1 MPLLTDPVPRP
12 TALLLREAVR
22 RLAAVERRRRFAP
35 LLHVGRPGV
44 RERSVPAT
52 LTTTDHGLR
61 CDLVAAL
68 LARAGEPAPLVWL
81 TRPGELD
88 AEDVDLA
95 WLAAARAAY
104 AEAGR
109 DLTWALVTRRGWHD
123 PRTGTRREW
132 RRIRG

>member
-22 RLAAVERRRRFAP
+22 RLAVGERRRRFAP
-35 LLHVGRPGV
+35 VLHVGRPGA
-44 RERSVPAT
+44 REGSVPAA
-52 LTTTDHGLR
+52 LTPTDHALR

-68 LARAGEPAPLVWL
+68 LARSGQEEPIVWL

-88 AEDVDLA
+88 PEDVDLA
-95 WLAAARAAY
+95 WLAACRTAY